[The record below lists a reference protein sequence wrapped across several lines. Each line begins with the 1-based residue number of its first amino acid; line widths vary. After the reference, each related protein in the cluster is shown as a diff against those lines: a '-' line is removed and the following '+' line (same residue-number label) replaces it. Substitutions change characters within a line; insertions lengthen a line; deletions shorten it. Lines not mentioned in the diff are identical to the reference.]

1 MGGFDRQVRNE
12 AVTMRANVFG
22 HNYMDET
29 EYDLTKGAY
38 TVSGG
43 YSDLCPLVGIAPTTG
58 AAVTPT
64 PGAIN
69 SIRIM
74 QPHQGELVEAYVDY
88 LQIRSA
94 IDGTDGSTMEKAG
107 LGMYIAIGDFTNND
121 FTTPRTSYT
130 LDEIKASWKKISGR
144 SLPIAMLSGG
154 GGDWRI
160 IASRINLLPE
170 IKKAGNA
177 KFVEDGYNLILAFG
191 DTDGKILYA
200 PTSAGIPGAFGG
212 SNFAF
217 EFFRVV
223 QSMTGVQ

>member
-1 MGGFDRQVRNE
+1 MGGLDRAIRNE

-38 TVSGG
+38 TPSGG
-43 YSDLCPLVGIAPTTG
+43 YSDLCAMLGISPTTG
-58 AAVTPT
+58 AAVTPS
-64 PGAIN
+64 PQSIN

-74 QPHQGELVEAYVDY
+74 QPHQGELVECYIDF

-94 IDGTDGSTMEKAG
+94 TDNLGSTVEKGGMG
-107 LGMYIAIGDFTNND
+107 LMIAIGDFTNNE

-130 LDEIKASWKKISGR
+130 LDEIRESWRKISGTVAPMQMA
-144 SLPIAMLSGG
+144 SG

-160 IASRINLLPE
+160 IGRRIKLLEQLYKSDNP
-170 IKKAGNA
+170 
-177 KFVEDGYNLILAFG
+177 KFVEDGFNLILAF
-191 DTDGKILYA
+191 TDPYGQMLYT
-200 PTSAGIPGAFGG
+200 PAGSGG
-212 SNFAF
+212 VGGTNFAF

-223 QSMTGVQ
+223 QSMTGVR

>member
-1 MGGFDRQVRNE
+1 MGGFDRAVRNE

-38 TVSGG
+38 TPSGG
-43 YSDLCPLVGIAPTTG
+43 YSDLCPLVGISPTG
-58 AAVTPT
+58 LGAVTPT

-74 QPHQGELVEAYVDY
+74 QPHQGELVECYIDS

-94 IDGTDGSTMEKAG
+94 TDAMGSTVEKGG

-130 LDEIKASWKKISGR
+130 LAEIKDSWQKISGR
-144 SLPIAMLSGG
+144 TLPIAMLSGG
-154 GGDWRI
+154 GDWRL
-160 IASRINLLPE
+160 IARRLNLLPE
-170 IKKAGNA
+170 LKKNGNPL
-177 KFVEDGYNLILAFG
+177 FVEDGFNLIIAFG
-191 DTDGKILYA
+191 DTDGNVLFA
-200 PTSAGIPGAFGG
+200 PSGSGAG

-217 EFFRVV
+217 EIFRVV